1 MTDVSTMADGP
12 HEGQALL
19 GLKVT
24 KPLELEGFRCRMT
37 RTGKTSE
44 IETCPRAN
52 SVGCTFMCPPPPRE
66 SSGRGP
72 GHAGRIM

>member
-1 MTDVSTMADGP
+1 MTDVSKMADGP

-24 KPLELEGFRCRMT
+24 KPLELEGFRRRMT

-44 IETCPRAN
+44 IGTCSRAN
-52 SVGCTFMCPPPPRE
+52 SVGCTFMRTPLRE
-66 SSGRGP
+66 QWKGSGSRG
-72 GHAGRIM
+72 